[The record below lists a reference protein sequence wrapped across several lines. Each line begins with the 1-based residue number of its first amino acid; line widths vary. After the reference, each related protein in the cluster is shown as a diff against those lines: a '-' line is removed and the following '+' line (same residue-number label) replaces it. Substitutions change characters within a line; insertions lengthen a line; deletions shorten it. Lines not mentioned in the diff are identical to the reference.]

1 MLEPDATQEGGLDQ
15 VAVEALISNKKL
27 DKFKLRKKHKEWGDD
42 GELLPPA
49 FDHPPDETDVRTALF
64 ANPPVEWNRLP
75 HFQDVTIRRIAQGG
89 ILRGDLMLKQQAK
102 GNL

>member
-15 VAVEALISNKKL
+15 TAVEALITNAKL

-42 GELLPPA
+42 GELLPAA

-75 HFQDVTIRRIAQGG
+75 QCAAATERDRLERQP
-89 ILRGDLMLKQQAK
+89 
-102 GNL
+102 NL